1 MRFSKLL
8 LCGVTLASVSLNAQA
23 QSVDGGANPAP
34 LNHHIVFS
42 EALSRTNIQRDLEN
56 SGDFTVFAPSD
67 TAFKALLNKNGDF
80 NVVLKDTKA
89 LRSIVAYH
97 IVAGQ
102 FTASRILKA
111 LCRGEGAAVFTTIQG
126 EQLIATLE
134 GVDIVLT
141 DCSGNRARII
151 KADTGA
157 ENLLFHEIDQVI
169 LPSSPIP

>member
-8 LCGVTLASVSLNAQA
+8 LCGVTLASFALNAQA
-23 QSVDGGANPAP
+23 EAVDGDANPAQ
-34 LNHHIVFS
+34 LNHHLVFS
-42 EALSRTNIQRDLEN
+42 EALSRTNIQCDLEN

-67 TAFKALLNKNGDF
+67 TAFKELLKNGDY
-80 NVVLKDTKA
+80 NAMLKDTRA
-89 LRSIVAYH
+89 LRSLVAYH

-141 DCSGNRARII
+141 DCSGNRARIV
-151 KADTGA
+151 KADTGS

>member
-1 MRFSKLL
+1 MRFTHLL
-8 LCGVTLASVSLNAQA
+8 LCGATLASVSLNGQA
-23 QSVDGGANPAP
+23 EAVERDAYPAP
-34 LNHHIVFS
+34 SNQHEVFS
-42 EALSRTNIQRDLEN
+42 QALSRTNIQRDLEN

-67 TAFKALLNKNGDF
+67 TAFEKLLKNRDY
-80 NVVLKDTKA
+80 NAVLEDTKA
-89 LRSIVAYH
+89 LRSLVAYH

-126 EQLIATLE
+126 EQLIVTLE

-141 DCSGNRARII
+141 DCSGNQARII

-157 ENLLFHEIDQVI
+157 ENLVFHEIDQVI